1 MEMQKVLIFLHI
13 PKTGGTTLKSIL
25 DREYGRKK
33 TLSMGKDLS
42 SCLPEL
48 SAIPI
53 ESRREIQVLRGHF
66 LFGVHRLLPS
76 PFRYITILRDP
87 VRRAISHYYHVV
99 GTKWHP
105 LHELVVSRGL
115 GLEDYVTSGVSLQ
128 MDNGQTRQ
136 LAGVEGIPFGKCSE
150 RLLDDAIANMNKHFA
165 FVGLTE
171 AFDESLIQM
180 SDILGWGKRP
190 VYVQR
195 LKNKRKPSLKSL
207 SDRTIELI
215 RAQNDLDCR
224 LLDYVRVKFKQN
236 VSPEVVRKTKK
247 FQRVN
252 MFYQAFKKTIALQ
265 NSIHRPIIKK
275 VEKIIKSSLELPSSE

>member
-25 DREYGRKK
+25 DREYGRNH
-33 TLSMGKDLS
+33 TVSMGIEIS
-42 SCLPEL
+42 SCIPEL
-48 SAIPI
+48 AAIRI

-66 LFGVHRLLPS
+66 FFGIHELLPS
-76 PFRYITILRDP
+76 PYQYITILRDP
-87 VRRAISHYYHVV
+87 VRRAISHYYHVL

-115 GLEDYVTSGVSLQ
+115 SLEDYVTSGVCPQ

-150 RLLDDAIANMNKHFA
+150 RLLDDAIANMNRHFA

-180 SDILGWGKRP
+180 SDILGWKKRP

-195 LKNKRKPSLKSL
+195 LKNKNKPSLKNI
-207 SDRTIELI
+207 SDKTKERIM
-215 RAQNDLDCR
+215 AQNDLDYR
-224 LLDYVRVKFKQN
+224 LMDYAKIKFNKN
-236 VSPEVVRKTKK
+236 VSPEVIRKTIK
-247 FQRVN
+247 FQRIN
-252 MFYQAFKKTIALQ
+252 TLYQALKKIIALQ
-265 NSIHRPIIKK
+265 NSIHRPIVKK
-275 VEKIIKSSLELPSSE
+275 VEEIIKSTLELSSS